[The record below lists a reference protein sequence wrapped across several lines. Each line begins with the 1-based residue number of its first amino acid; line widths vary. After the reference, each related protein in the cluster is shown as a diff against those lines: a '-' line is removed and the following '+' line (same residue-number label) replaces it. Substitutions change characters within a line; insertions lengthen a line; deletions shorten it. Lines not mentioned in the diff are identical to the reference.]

1 VILIISVTAIALGV
15 VFGIIKSQKS
25 SSGTT
30 TKNNNQNNNQNSC
43 KYFCLAFDPYTP
55 KKKFSLFQ
63 YQQ

>member
-15 VFGIIKSQKS
+15 VFGIIKAQKN

-30 TKNNNQNNNQNSC
+30 TKNNNQNSC
-43 KYFCLAFDPYTP
+43 KYFSLSFDQYTP
-55 KKKFSLFQ
+55 KKKFSMFQ